1 MKIKEKYDLKKVK
14 QITTET
20 PIGDC
25 CELHFE
31 DGTKFTIYAGEF
43 IQLLA
48 WLESEEE
55 HGKQRN

>member
-1 MKIKEKYDLKKVK
+1 MKNKEKYDLKKVK

-25 CELHFE
+25 CELYFE
-31 DGTKFTIYAGEF
+31 DGTKFTLYAGEF

-48 WLESEEE
+48 WLESEAEE
-55 HGKQRN
+55 NERN